1 MDLQHFNSQR
11 ADSLFKKK
19 IKKKSMNSYQDYFF
33 PCSVELKKIYGG
45 LESVESEARPFAF
58 WSRKR
63 KCCVKDKGIKQVEKE
78 MAFG

>member
-33 PCSVELKKIYGG
+33 PCSVELKKKYREGQR
-45 LESVESEARPFAF
+45 A
-58 WSRKR
+58 WSL
-63 KCCVKDKGIKQVEKE
+63 KQDLLLSGKEK
-78 MAFG
+78 